1 MSYKF
6 YYIFLLLLLVS
17 FQSCDSS
24 KSEEDIYKDLA
35 KLNIIPAEK
44 IYSTRNEKNLQ
55 KKAAKVDSVF
65 QHLQKITGFNGTVLY
80 AEQERIVYQKAFGYA
95 DPLKRQQAITIN
107 GQFEL
112 ASVSKM
118 FTATAILILK
128 ERGLVDIDKDIRA
141 YIAEWPYE
149 GVTLRHLMTHRSGM
163 PRYEH
168 LADSQWP
175 DKNKP
180 VTNQAM
186 IQLFI
191 QHKPDVYF
199 KPDNGF
205 HYCNT
210 NYALLAS
217 VVERV
222 TKEPFYEFMQK
233 NVFKPAG
240 MTRSFIYHLPADSVL
255 SGYRTE
261 GIPGYDQRGRR
272 LIKVPN
278 DYLNGV
284 MGDKGLF
291 STVGDLYHFD
301 IALKHEIL
309 LKNKTLQEAYSPGSP
324 SRRTRKD
331 NYGFGWRIH
340 AESDSAVY
348 HYGWWKGYRSF
359 FLRDLGQNKTLIV
372 LTNKSKAP
380 GSEHFWDLLDDKRFP
395 LYPSSANPRVELR
408 VK

>member
-1 MSYKF
+1 MRKNHIYLIFLIVILFSAGCGGEKKETDLFEQVARLHVMPASKIYKF
-6 YYIFLLLLLVS
+6 L
-17 FQSCDSS
+17 
-24 KSEEDIYKDLA
+24 
-35 KLNIIPAEK
+35 P
-44 IYSTRNEKNLQ
+44 EKNL
-55 KKAAKVDSVF
+55 KLKAAKIDSVF
-65 QHLQKITGFNGTVLY
+65 EHLHKLTAFNGTVLY
-80 AEQERIVYQKAFGYA
+80 AENERIVYQKAFGYA
-95 DPLKRQQAITIN
+95 DPVKRQQALTN
-107 GQFEL
+107 EGQFEL

-118 FTATAILILK
+118 FTATAVMILW
-128 ERGLVDIDKDIRA
+128 ERGKLDIDKDVRT

-149 GVTLRHLMTHRSGM
+149 GMTLRHLMTHRSGV

-168 LADSQWP
+168 LADAQWP

-180 VTNQAM
+180 LTNQAM

-191 QHKPDVYF
+191 QHKPEVYF
-199 KPDNGF
+199 KPDGGF

-222 TKEPFYEFMQK
+222 SKMPFYEFMQK

-240 MTRSFIYHLPADSVL
+240 MKSSFIYHLPADSVL
-255 SGYRTE
+255 SGYRSE

-284 MGDKGLF
+284 MGDKGMF
-291 STVGDLYHFD
+291 STTFDLYHFD
-301 IALKHEIL
+301 IALNHEVL
-309 LKNKTLQEAYSPGSP
+309 LKKQTLVEAYSPGSP
-324 SRRTRKD
+324 NKRKTKD

-359 FLRDLGQNKTLIV
+359 FLRDLGQHKTLIV

-380 GSEHFWDLLDDKRFP
+380 GSEHFWDIIDDHR
-395 LYPSSANPRVELR
+395 YPVAAARAYPPVELQW
-408 VK
+408 K